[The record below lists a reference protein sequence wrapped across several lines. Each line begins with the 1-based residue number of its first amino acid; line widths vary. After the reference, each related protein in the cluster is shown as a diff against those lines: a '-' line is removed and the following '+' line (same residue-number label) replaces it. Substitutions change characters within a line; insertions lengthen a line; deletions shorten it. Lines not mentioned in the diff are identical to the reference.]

1 MFTFVVVFIW
11 VFACLLTAAC
21 GFKGVSFHTSEDE
34 KAEKKKGFFA
44 TLFEGCRDRLDAD
57 DYKIA
62 VAIGVISGLAAVSYK
77 TNALWACFCLIAM
90 TGALAWLAYWC
101 YWECEKLKQLIPV
114 GLAGISMAF
123 SAMTLAARLGK
134 FVGKF
139 WGSVIM
145 ALTIIA
151 LLVTATIIIC
161 FCLSYQE
168 QQALKNNDEATAKRQ
183 RTGAIVMIAIMLLAA
198 AGTSYGAVNWKAL
211 GLKDPKVPTTDEAYA
226 DAREEARSKFWDGVH
241 FYNDDV
247 QGGSTKNDRN
257 FGPNPWNEGM
267 SADYYVVD
275 MQDRYHE
282 DPVLLAAILLSY
294 DCAFGT
300 DYAGEVLYSGY
311 DEKISKLD
319 LANAVAETLCTDEE
333 LFNKAVSVVD
343 ARQGEAKIRL
353 KKLDN
358 LTDQMYMEPYTMI
371 DRPELVIYET
381 NAKTSWCLVCTY
393 TLKNGKEVEIIYRI
407 PCGYQPCNVAEK
419 FGVTPSKPNKGT
431 PSKPSKPGK
440 PGKGDNGKP
449 KKPGKGDN
457 GKPSYNKDSGKAP
470 KKNTEPNDDP
480 GPGPKTIDPKDP
492 EHSTEDTKDSSTSG
506 SYEDYKKD
514 QQDKADTNKNQKS
527 GGDSSKP
534 STDGGGAKQDNNGSK
549 ADTPTQEHGGTAAD
563 QKNDGQVSE
572 PS

>member
-1 MFTFVVVFIW
+1 MFTFLIVFIW
-11 VFACLLTAAC
+11 IFACLLTAAC
-21 GFKGVSFHTSEDE
+21 GFKGVSFNAPEDE
-34 KAEKKKGFFA
+34 RAEKGFFSI
-44 TLFEGCRDRLDAD
+44 LFEACRDKVDAD
-57 DYKIA
+57 DYKRI
-62 VAIGVISGLAAVSYK
+62 VAIGVASGLAAVSYK
-77 TNALWACFCLIAM
+77 ANALWACLCLLAM
-90 TGALAWLAYWC
+90 AGALAWLAHWC
-101 YWECEKLKQLIPV
+101 YWQCDKLRQLIPV
-114 GLAGISMAF
+114 GLAGVSMAF
-123 SAMTLAARLGK
+123 AMLTPAARLGK
-134 FVGKF
+134 FVGSF

-151 LLVTATIIIC
+151 LLVTTAAIIC
-161 FCLSYQE
+161 FCLSYKE
-168 QQALKNNDEATAKRQ
+168 QQALKNKDDAAAHRQ
-183 RTGAIVMIAIMLLAA
+183 RVGAIAVIAIMLLAV

-226 DAREEARSKFWDGVH
+226 DAREEARSKFWDGIH

-257 FGPNPWNEGM
+257 FGPDPWVDGM
-267 SADYYVVD
+267 SADYYAAD

-294 DCAFGT
+294 DCCFGT

-311 DEKISKLD
+311 DESISKLD
-319 LANAVAETLCTDEE
+319 LANAVAETLCTNEE

-343 ARQGEAKIRL
+343 ARQGEARIRL

-381 NAKTSWCLVCTY
+381 NAKSSWCLVCTY
-393 TLKNGKEVEIIYRI
+393 ILKNGKEVEIIYRI
-407 PCGYQPCNVAEK
+407 PCGYQPCNVAKK
-419 FGVTPSKPNKGT
+419 FGVTPSKPSKGT
-431 PSKPSKPGK
+431 PKKPSNPGKGDSGKPKKPSKPGK
-440 PGKGDNGKP
+440 GDDGKP
-449 KKPGKGDN
+449 K
-457 GKPSYNKDSGKAP
+457 YNKDPNKAP

-480 GPGPKTIDPKDP
+480 GPGPKTIDPSDP
-492 EHSTEDTKDSSTSG
+492 NHSTEDTKDSSTSG

-514 QQDKADTNKNQKS
+514 QQDKADTNANQKS

-549 ADTPTQEHGGTAAD
+549 ADTPTKEHDGSAAD